1 MQLIFG
7 THNQNKVEEIAKIL
21 PSGYIIKSLTDLNF
35 NSEIEESG
43 TTLEENALIKATTIF
58 NIFKKDCFADDTGLM
73 VNALGGRPGV
83 FSARYAGNKKNAKDN
98 TNKLLSEL
106 KGIEDRRAQFK
117 TVIALI
123 HEGKKYLFEGVIKG
137 EISTS
142 PKGQDGFGYDPIF
155 IPEKYELTFAQLTM
169 HEKNKISHRS
179 RAFKKLIEF
188 LKS

>member
-7 THNQNKVEEIAKIL
+7 THNKNKVEEIAKIL

-58 NIFKKDCFADDTGLM
+58 NIFKKDCFADDSGLM

-83 FSARYAGNKKNAKDN
+83 FSARYAGNKKIAKDN

-106 KGIEDRRAQFK
+106 KGVEDRRALFK

-123 HEGKKYLFEGVIKG
+123 LEGNKYLFEGVIKG

>member
-7 THNQNKVEEIAKIL
+7 THNKNKVEEIAKIL

-43 TTLEENALIKATTIF
+43 TTLEENALITATTIF
-58 NIFKKDCFADDTGLM
+58 NIFKKDCFADDSGLM

-83 FSARYAGNKKNAKDN
+83 FSARYAGNKKIAKDN
-98 TNKLLSEL
+98 TNKLLREL
-106 KGIEDRRAQFK
+106 KGVEDRRALFK

-123 HEGKKYLFEGVIKG
+123 LEGNKYLFEGVIKG

-142 PKGQDGFGYDPIF
+142 PKGYEGFGYDPIF
-155 IPEKYELTFAQLTM
+155 IPEKYELTLAQLTM

>member
-7 THNQNKVEEIAKIL
+7 THNQNKVEEISKIL

-58 NIFKKDCFADDTGLM
+58 NIFKKDCFADDSGLM
-73 VNALGGRPGV
+73 VNALGGRPGI
-83 FSARYAGNKKNAKDN
+83 FSARYAGNKKIAEDN

-106 KGIEDRRAQFK
+106 KGVEDRRAQFK

-123 HEGKKYLFEGVIKG
+123 LGGNKYLFEGVIKG

>member
-58 NIFKKDCFADDTGLM
+58 NIFKKDCFADDSGLM

-83 FSARYAGNKKNAKDN
+83 FSARYAGNKKIAKDN

-106 KGIEDRRAQFK
+106 KGVEDRRALFK

-123 HEGKKYLFEGVIKG
+123 LEGNKYLFEGVIKG

-188 LKS
+188 LES

>member
-7 THNQNKVEEIAKIL
+7 THNQNKVEEITKIL
-21 PSGYIIKSLTDLNF
+21 PSGYVIKSLTDLNF
-35 NSEIEESG
+35 NTEIEESG
-43 TTLEENALIKATTIF
+43 TTLEENALIKATSIF
-58 NIFKKDCFADDTGLM
+58 NIFKKDCFADDSGLM

-83 FSARYAGNKKNAKDN
+83 FSARYAGNKKIAKDN

-106 KGIEDRRAQFK
+106 KGVEDRRALFK

-123 HEGKKYLFEGVIKG
+123 LEGNKYLFEGVIKG
-137 EISTS
+137 EISTN
-142 PKGQDGFGYDPIF
+142 PKGQYGFGYDPIF

-169 HEKNKISHRS
+169 HEKNKISHRA

>member
-7 THNQNKVEEIAKIL
+7 THNKNKVEEITKIL

-58 NIFKKDCFADDTGLM
+58 NIFKKDCFADDSGLM

-83 FSARYAGNKKNAKDN
+83 FSARYAGNKKIAKDN

-106 KGIEDRRAQFK
+106 KGVEDRRALFK

-123 HEGKKYLFEGVIKG
+123 LEGINTYLRGSLREKFRQAQKAKTVLDMIQFLY
-137 EISTS
+137 
-142 PKGQDGFGYDPIF
+142 PKN
-155 IPEKYELTFAQLTM
+155 M
-169 HEKNKISHRS
+169 N
-179 RAFKKLIEF
+179 
-188 LKS
+188 